1 MSTRVTL
8 MAINVNKTPKISK
21 MPIIRFYCTL
31 AVLLSFSVCSNAQ
44 TTYAIK
50 GQVVDSTGTGIE
62 FGNLVVLSP
71 TDSSLLKGVH
81 IWNGEFELFGIEQQ
95 EFIVKITAPG
105 LSPYYQKQTLTDTS
119 LTDLGTIVLENANL
133 DVIEVVHYV
142 SMFQREVG
150 KLVVNVEGTM
160 LAEKGTIKDLLKS
173 TPNVLVKGNQ
183 VVVVG
188 KGPAI
193 LYLDGQRVFS
203 LEMISSI
210 SATDVHKIEV
220 ITNPSSKYD
229 AEGNAV
235 IEIITKT
242 GAKNGYQA
250 SLGLRGMKRTESQFA
265 YWANLSFKKDWF
277 TMYASYGQYKGTIYE
292 DEFYFREV
300 FGTPKITMENDVLR
314 AINNKLNNWMYLDT
328 DFQLDSV
335 STLFLSYTGSISQKE
350 ETTDNINRLFADS
363 IYAGELVS
371 TSFEQPKKN
380 MHSISGGYVRKLDS
394 LGSEFSAVGQFTNFD
409 FNSKGTIDQTS
420 IFASSVLNQFRSDN
434 YNDIRMISGQIDYN
448 KNFNERINLAIGAK
462 NGYVT
467 NASGIDLLS
476 LQGSTWVSDSSFY
489 NEFDY
494 TENVSAAYAEIRGRL
509 NKFSYSSGLRYE
521 WTNVEGNSYVAG
533 TGIVSQSYHNLFP
546 NVQMNYDFT
555 PDLIMGLSYINRI
568 QRPSFT
574 DLDPFISFVD
584 SLTSFSGN
592 PKLQP
597 SYAHNLEMNLAY
609 MEYASITLGYSKA
622 FNPMYLTVIQNPGT
636 NTFSALTQN
645 IQSSETYSI
654 GLVIP
659 YEWPWWTTFNAFGY
673 SWNNFKIVDD
683 ATTVLNNEPTWYVSL
698 WNEFRFKKICTIEL
712 SYEYVSPGSQGF
724 FNAKSYQSFGGS
736 ISRAFLKDALSVRFS
751 VFDLFK
757 QEIERA
763 ESALPSFNVSYRSWA
778 DTRSFMLTLIY
789 QFGKLKDNSM
799 EAKSIDSDVK
809 DRARD

>member
-1 MSTRVTL
+1 
-8 MAINVNKTPKISK
+8 
-21 MPIIRFYCTL
+21 MPQKPCF
-31 AVLLSFSVCSNAQ
+31 VLVICLTILSWTSIAQ
-44 TTYAIK
+44 NTYSIK

-62 FGNLVVLSP
+62 FGNLVLLSID
-71 TDSSLLKGVH
+71 DSSLLKGTH
-81 IWNGEFELFGIEQQ
+81 IWNGAFELLGIEQSD
-95 EFIVKITAPG
+95 FILKITAPG
-105 LSPYYQKQTLTDTS
+105 LSPFYQNHQLADTS
-119 LTDLGTIVLENANL
+119 LTDLGTLVMENANL
-133 DVIEVVHYV
+133 DVVEVVHYV
-142 SMFQREVG
+142 PMFQREVG

-160 LAEKGTIKDLLKS
+160 LQEKGTIKDLLKS
-173 TPNVLVKGNQ
+173 TPNVLVKGNS
-183 VVVVG
+183 VEVVG

-242 GAKNGYQA
+242 GAKNGYQV
-250 SLGLRGMKRTESQFA
+250 SLGLRGMHRTDSQFA
-265 YWANLSFKKDWF
+265 YWFNLSLKKNWF

-300 FGTPKITMENDVLR
+300 FGNPNITMENDVLR
-314 AINNKLNNWMYLDT
+314 SINYKLNNWMYLDT
-328 DFQLDSV
+328 DFDLDSV
-335 STLFLSYTGSISQKE
+335 STLFLSYTGSISQQE
-350 ETTDNINRLFADS
+350 VNTDNLNQLFADS
-363 IYAGELVS
+363 VYSGELAS
-371 TSFEQPKKN
+371 NSFERPKKN
-380 MHSISGGYVRKLDS
+380 MHSISGGFVRELDS
-394 LGSEFSAVGQFTNFD
+394 LGSEFRIVGQFTNFD
-409 FNSKGTIDQTS
+409 FNSNSSIVQNS
-420 IFASSVLNQFRSDN
+420 IFTTNTINEFRSDN
-434 YNDIRMISGQIDYN
+434 FNDIRMISGQADYN
-448 KNFNERINLAIGAK
+448 KNFSEKINLSVGLK
-462 NGYVT
+462 NAYVT
-467 NASGIDLLS
+467 NASGIDLQS
-476 LQGSTWVSDSSFY
+476 RQNDSWVSDSSFY

-509 NKFSYSSGLRYE
+509 NKFSYSSGIRYE

-597 SYAHNLEMNLAY
+597 SYAHNLEMNLVY

-622 FNPMYLTVIQNPGT
+622 FNPIYLTVIQNPGT

-645 IQSSETYSI
+645 ISSSETYSI

-673 SWNNFKIVDD
+673 SWNNFKILDD

-763 ESALPSFNVSYRSWA
+763 ESALPNFNVSYRSWA

-789 QFGKLKDNSM
+789 QFGKLKDSSM
-799 EAKSIDSDVK
+799 KATSIDADEK